1 MLFSSLTFLFYFLP
15 IVVLVHYFLPER
27 AQNPFLFVASLVFYA
42 WGEVR
47 YVPLFFALLAL
58 DYALG
63 RLMAAAK
70 TPALRRALLALGVA
84 ADIGALLYYKYSG
97 FLLSA
102 IGMGGRFDVPASLPL
117 GISFFTFQAV
127 GYLIDVYRGQTAPEK
142 DLISFGT
149 FLFLFPQLIAG
160 PIVRYSDMK
169 QALHV
174 RRRPSAVQLDRGM
187 ALFIAGLASKV
198 LLANPLGALSDELH
212 AVTGDSACQWAFLTV
227 YNLHVYFDFWGYS
240 VMALGMGRMLGFTFP
255 RNFNHPYAA
264 ESIADF
270 WHRWH
275 ITLSGWFRDYVYIP
289 LGGSRKGPA
298 RTLLNTLI
306 VWLLTGFWHGA
317 GWTYILWGLWFF
329 VSIEFDRYV
338 LRPLR
343 LPGIV
348 RRAHMVLCMV
358 LSYAVF
364 TAPDL
369 HGTGEMLVT
378 LFTFRSSG
386 AVWFWLRENLLL
398 LVVSIACCVPPVIG
412 FARRLMVNHPCM
424 RCAGMLALLFLCL
437 AALAKSSYNPFL
449 YFRF

>member
-15 IVVLVHYFLPER
+15 AVILIHRFLPEK
-27 AQNPFLFVASLVFYA
+27 AQNPFLFAASLVFYA
-42 WGEVR
+42 WGEIR
-47 YVPLFFALLAL
+47 YVPLFFVLLVL
-58 DYALG
+58 DYLLG
-63 RLMAAAK
+63 RGLQSA
-70 TPALRRALLALGVA
+70 RRQAVRRLLLTAGIL

-97 FLLSA
+97 FLLDTL
-102 IGMGGRFDVPASLPL
+102 GMGGRFPTPATLPL

-127 GYLIDVYRGQTAPEK
+127 GYLVDVYRRQTEAEK
-142 DLISFGT
+142 DVIAFGT

-174 RRRPSAVQLDRGM
+174 HRRPDAAAMDKGM

-240 VMALGMGRMLGFTFP
+240 VMALGMGRMLGFRFP
-255 RNFNHPYAA
+255 QNFNHPYAA
-264 ESIADF
+264 DSITDF
-270 WHRWH
+270 WRRWH

-289 LGGSRKGPA
+289 LGGSRKGTG
-298 RTLLNTLI
+298 RTIFNMLV

-317 GWTYILWGLWFF
+317 GWTYIGWGLWFY
-329 VSIEFDRYV
+329 VSLLFDKYV
-338 LRPLR
+338 LKPLR
-343 LPGIV
+343 LPGVV
-348 RRAHMVLCMV
+348 RRLHMILCMV

-369 HGTGEMLVT
+369 KGAWDMVVT
-378 LFTFRSSG
+378 LFSFRSG
-386 AVWFWLRENLLL
+386 GTALFWLRENLLL
-398 LVVSIACCVPPVIG
+398 LIVSVACCVPAVIG
-412 FARRLMVNHPCM
+412 LGKRLLARRTWL
-424 RCAGMLALLFLCL
+424 RCACMTALLVLCL